1 MTRVNFYTLIKNLA
15 VHGGVD
21 PGTVTPHRL
30 RHAFA
35 TQEIESNPMTPAE
48 IALFR
53 KMEIKGWNPGR
64 QRKFLIGRL
73 MREQRQVTPR
83 QLERAR

>member
-1 MTRVNFYTLIKNLA
+1 MVAKDRFGDVQSK
-15 VHGGVD
+15 
-21 PGTVTPHRL
+21 RL

-35 TQEIESNPMTPAE
+35 TQEIEANPMTPAE

-53 KMEIKGWNPGR
+53 KMEIKGWSPSR

-73 MREQRQVTPR
+73 RREQRHMKHGDIK
-83 QLERAR
+83 RAR

>member
-1 MTRVNFYTLIKNLA
+1 MAGQDRF
-15 VHGGVD
+15 GGVQSK
-21 PGTVTPHRL
+21 RL

>member
-1 MTRVNFYTLIKNLA
+1 MA
-15 VHGGVD
+15 VEDRFGGVQSK
-21 PGTVTPHRL
+21 RL

-35 TQEIESNPMTPAE
+35 TQEIEANPMTPAE

-53 KMEIKGWNPGR
+53 KMEIKGWNPAR

-73 MREQRQVTPR
+73 MREQRQVTSR
-83 QLERAR
+83 QLDRTR